1 MAETMISPGVYTQI
15 MDLSTY
21 LNSTPGTIGFVP
33 ILTDRGPDNVL
44 TRVTSF
50 EDYIQ
55 KFGEPDIRT
64 FGKYYGC
71 GPYIASQHLGVSN
84 DLYVVRALPDDA
96 TYAHTFIYFGTEANF
111 PLDYW
116 FDKEYSDKIDN
127 IDVSKYEGTHAA
139 LKAFNIE
146 PGTPY
151 GEQSDIPVYAQNTS
165 ENKAYLVDA
174 EQKSAA
180 LADGTLYTRY
190 GYKIT
195 TEEDISEGYFT
206 TDTQYAKKFWKI
218 YLKDEKNAD
227 GTANKENRDW
237 NTARKI
243 ACANDGVAY
252 DSNFLAIS
260 TSTSDSAKSILSV
273 YTDMLKYAYSNE
285 ADKIEDTDFYYI
297 DSGKKEDAYNAGAA
311 FRNAGT
317 KGYILVSNTEGSFF
331 SWGKGDFSESTETFY
346 VQKPVVTEPESTTGD
361 DTGSDTE
368 PTTGDDT
375 PVTPTED
382 EPVYEFVL
390 ATTEEIAN
398 VEIEKFVDLYK
409 SFEDAVELIT
419 ATDDE
424 EFARLIGQE
433 DEHEEFYKETTV
445 YTPIYSEVED
455 QVYEADENKTQA
467 AFDDGCLY
475 IFTEVKDGKNYGT
488 KVIEMSSVTVGS
500 ILYVTNEFYAK
511 RFEGEPV
518 LAENTVLSMPSVD
531 KTEDVY
537 VLDPD
542 MIHLAHLNNAVFD
555 KNGNLRDTEDP
566 EIAVLTT
573 IEEYAKTKKAPKMSS
588 TQMLDS
594 MFYGNDTL
602 IKASV
607 DTEVYKGKDNQYAP
621 HNCVIAYVRAIG
633 RGDYYNKYSIK
644 ITSDA
649 NPQNFGTYKFQIY
662 ELQDGIDVLCESY
675 NVSFDPEALDGDGES
690 MYFADVINKFSTR
703 VVVEANNEAV
713 AVCKEEMRTFYK
725 NDPTIVNITEDYI
738 EGDGFPQVPYLD
750 TDELSSTYGKVVETT
765 TFAQRESLL
774 GYKGI
779 IVYEAYH
786 NKAYAEKAQMEA
798 SAAYEAALSL
808 KDGAEKNKA
817 IEEAI
822 DLLNEAQNMTK
833 TAEEIFAW
841 ATSRNLMNMAD
852 SDELA
857 SGEQPFYLDMGSLGS
872 LITDKGIVNPKIG
885 DQILCYAYTGLL
897 KNPVTVKKEDTNGNI
912 MYITQYTDNV
922 YDLDWIY
929 FSIVYDPGY
938 KPNVK
943 NAAKTLVEVYRRD
956 CVLISDC
963 GDNARYEDCLR
974 YVGALEGNTDNHS
987 WNTYLAARYEPYS
1000 RIYDM
1005 YTGKDIWISPVYHM
1019 ARIVPQMDALYDI
1032 WAAPAGFN
1040 RATISDIKELRY
1052 SCNKGQRDLFY
1063 MAQVNPIV
1071 HFPQGMTVWGQLT
1084 TQKKASS
1091 LSDLN
1096 VVRTVLYIKRAL
1108 EEYCVNFIF
1117 ESNDTTT
1124 HNQISSEINAFLGSI
1139 AAKGGLR
1146 SYAVEVGATEYE
1158 YKTKVCHVNVTL
1170 DVQKCLEKI
1179 QLNMYIA

>member
-116 FDKEYSDKIDN
+116 FD
-127 IDVSKYEGTHAA
+127 SKYWDKVDIDDTTKYNGTHAA

-151 GEQSDIPVYAQNTS
+151 GEQSDIPVYAQNTR
-165 ENKAYLVDA
+165 EDNAYLVDA

-180 LADGTLYTRY
+180 LTAEALYTRY

-195 TEEDISEGYFT
+195 SQDDIDEGYFT
-206 TDTQYAKKFWKI
+206 TDTQFAKKFWKI
-218 YLKDEKNAD
+218 YLKNEKNED
-227 GTANKENRDW
+227 GTINKENHDW
-237 NTARKI
+237 NIERKI
-243 ACANDGVAY
+243 ACANDGAAY
-252 DSNFLAIS
+252 DSNFLAVS
-260 TSTSDSAKSILSV
+260 ASTSDSAKGILSV

-297 DSGKKEDAYNAGAA
+297 DSAKKEAAYDAGAA
-311 FRNAGT
+311 FRNAGS

-331 SWGKGDFSESTETFY
+331 SWGREDFSGSTAETFY
-346 VQKPVVTEPESTTGD
+346 IDENALTQATSDDTESTVD
-361 DTGSDTE
+361 PDAPDA
-368 PTTGDDT
+368 GDDT
-375 PVTPTED
+375 PVTPTND
-382 EPVYEFVL
+382 EPSYRL
-390 ATTEEIAN
+390 ATPEEIAN
-398 VEIEKFVDLYK
+398 PEIEKFVDLYK
-409 SFEDAVELIT
+409 SFEDAAELIT
-419 ATDDE
+419 ATNDE

-433 DEHEEFYKETTV
+433 DEHEEFYKEEKV
-445 YTPIYSEVED
+445 NVPLYSLVED
-455 QVYEADENKTQA
+455 TAYMADEEKTETAFA
-467 AFDDGCLY
+467 AGCLY
-475 IFTEVKDGKNYGT
+475 IFTEAKDGKNYGT
-488 KVIEMSSVTVGS
+488 KVIELSAVPTGS
-500 ILYVTNEFYAK
+500 ILYVTNPYFAQMQD
-511 RFEGEPV
+511 GEPV
-518 LAENTVLSMPSVD
+518 VAENTVLKMPSVD
-531 KTEDVY
+531 KTENVF

-607 DTEVYKGKDNQYAP
+607 DTEVYKGANNQYAP

-690 MYFADVINKFSTR
+690 MYFADVINRFSTR

-713 AVCKEEMRTFYK
+713 AVCKEEMMSFYK

-738 EGDGFPQVPYLD
+738 VGDGFPQVPYLD

-765 TFAQRESLL
+765 NPMQRKTLL

-779 IVYEAYH
+779 IVYEAYR
-786 NKAYAEKAQMEA
+786 NKAYAEKAQRDA
-798 SAAYEAALSL
+798 SIAYEAALSL

-822 DLLNEAQNMTK
+822 DLLNEAQDMAK

-1108 EEYCVNFIF
+1108 EEYCTNFIF
-1117 ESNDTTT
+1117 ENNNTTT